1 MCVHVHM
8 SRLLLDGIVPSS
20 GHGPTPTSVSSAV
33 LHSLVSPKQAAL
45 GVGPSHHIC
54 FNIPHSDTPD
64 ERYGMLR
71 RGRPATTA
79 SVGSPRLALL
89 WHQGDVSQQMLMLAL
104 GLGES
109 DHDLFLLPH
118 LVQVPHTQQTIADVL
133 CLSALQGHASFLD
146 SCLTY
151 SVHSSRLTTVLCFVF
166 VFVSEVVSH
175 VTRAGL
181 DPPAATL
188 EVLRL

>member
-1 MCVHVHM
+1 MELCHPQAM
-8 SRLLLDGIVPSS
+8 DRLPQVSPLLFCIPWSLQS
-20 GHGPTPTSVSSAV
+20 K
-33 LHSLVSPKQAAL
+33 LHSGLDLVTTFASTTTVTHQM
-45 GVGPSHHIC
+45 
-54 FNIPHSDTPD
+54 
-64 ERYGMLR
+64 RGMLR

-109 DHDLFLLPH
+109 DHDLFLLPR
-118 LVQVPHTQQTIADVL
+118 LIRVPHTQQTIANVL